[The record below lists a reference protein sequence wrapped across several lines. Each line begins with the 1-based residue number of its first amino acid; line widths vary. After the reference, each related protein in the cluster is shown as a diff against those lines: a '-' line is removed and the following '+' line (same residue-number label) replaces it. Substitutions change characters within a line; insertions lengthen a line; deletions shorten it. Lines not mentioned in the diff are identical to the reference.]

1 MNAVLLVII
10 ISLVVGWIS
19 TGGKKSQFVRLVDVF
34 VIAPVCMYA
43 GSLMWDS
50 SRSSLHNVLSLALVF
65 IGGATLSYNLKNYLK
80 FYERQS

>member
-19 TGGKKSQFVRLVDVF
+19 TGGKKSQFVRLIDVF
-34 VIAPVCMYA
+34 VIAPVCVYT
-43 GSLMWDS
+43 GKFLWDS
-50 SRSSLHNVLSLALVF
+50 SRNSLHNALSLALVF

-80 FYERQS
+80 FRGE